1 MIMKRIIE
9 SLYGMQYEEL
19 IQNGKDGNKARVNG
33 NLFLAAYAIV
43 ILFLITLVGSHIS
56 HHHEATNRIVNHA
69 SGIFSS
75 VTEIEIGELLLLP
88 LLVGVY
94 LIISVTIG
102 SERSFQR
109 HIDAYTHY
117 SDRDQRNA
125 FQRVLLPFMV
135 ISGLLLLLC
144 WL

>member
-43 ILFLITLVGSHIS
+43 ILFLIAVVCTHIS
-56 HHHEATNRIVNHA
+56 HHHEATKRVVNNVFGIV
-69 SGIFSS
+69 ST
-75 VTEIEIGELLLLP
+75 TEIEIGEILLLP
-88 LLVGVY
+88 LLLAVY
-94 LIISVTIG
+94 FIISLTIG
-102 SERSFQR
+102 SQRSFQR

-117 SDRDQRNA
+117 SDRDQRSA
-125 FQRVLLPFMV
+125 FQRVLLPFMA
-135 ISGLLLLLC
+135 ILGLLLLLS